1 MTGGNGVTAPD
12 SRTLTITDDEVLP
25 VVTLALDP
33 ASIGERGGVSTVTAS
48 LDRPSSQRVTVTVS
62 AAPVSPATTSD
73 FQHDGTT
80 LTIEPGRTAS
90 TGTVTIAAVNNTADA
105 PDKSVDVT
113 ATVAGGNGVAA
124 PEKQTLTIRD
134 DDPLPEVALA
144 LDPVWIDEGG
154 VSTVTATLS
163 LTVER
168 DGDGDH
174 FGGGSRSGGGDR
186 LHPGR
191 DDADDRRRPDR
202 EQRDGDH
209 HGRQQHDGQSEQDR
223 QGDGD
228 GARRERRGGAGSP
241 DADDRRPT
249 RARRR

>member
-1 MTGGNGVTAPD
+1 MRVTAVGHTVDAPNKSVEVTASVTGGNGVTAPD

-90 TGTVTIAAVNNTADA
+90 TGTVTIAAVNNAADA

-144 LDPVWIDEGG
+144 LDP
-154 VSTVTATLS
+154 
-163 LTVER
+163 
-168 DGDGDH
+168 
-174 FGGGSRSGGGDR
+174 
-186 LHPGR
+186 
-191 DDADDRRRPDR
+191 
-202 EQRDGDH
+202 
-209 HGRQQHDGQSEQDR
+209 
-223 QGDGD
+223 
-228 GARRERRGGAGSP
+228 AGS
-241 DADDRRPT
+241 T
-249 RARRR
+249 RAA

>member
-1 MTGGNGVTAPD
+1 MSARRTGRGTTRRPRKRR
-12 SRTLTITDDEVLP
+12 SEVL
-25 VVTLALDP
+25 
-33 ASIGERGGVSTVTAS
+33 R
-48 LDRPSSQRVTVTVS
+48 

-90 TGTVTIAAVNNTADA
+90 TGTVTIAAVNNAADA

-163 LTVER
+163 RPSSETVTVTVSAAA
-168 DGDGDH
+168 G
-174 FGGGSRSGGGDR
+174 RSGGGDR

-191 DDADDRRRPDR
+191 DDADDRRRQTPR
-202 EQRDGDH
+202 
-209 HGRQQHDGQSEQDR
+209 
-223 QGDGD
+223 
-228 GARRERRGGAGSP
+228 
-241 DADDRRPT
+241 RRP
-249 RARRR
+249 